1 MIPSKSGEKK
11 KPFYVWCSYW
21 WSTEFRSVGR
31 QLGTQ
36 EWRKSSFYSHSE
48 RFAGL
53 VFWEKAVSC
62 LGPWKM
68 RFAILNS
75 TSFVPLQENK
85 AKTSEKRG
93 LANLNFEEHSL
104 VDKLKRWSATMH
116 SHKTR
121 ACASNL
127 FFFFLVTHEK
137 KKILHLM
144 ADLRE
149 SR

>member
-1 MIPSKSGEKK
+1 
-11 KPFYVWCSYW
+11 
-21 WSTEFRSVGR
+21 
-31 QLGTQ
+31 
-36 EWRKSSFYSHSE
+36 
-48 RFAGL
+48 
-53 VFWEKAVSC
+53 
-62 LGPWKM
+62 M
-68 RFAILNS
+68 RFVILNS
-75 TSFVPLQENK
+75 TDFVPLQENK

-104 VDKLKRWSATMH
+104 VDKLKHWSATMH

-127 FFFFLVTHEK
+127 FFFFFFVTHEK
-137 KKILHLM
+137 NKILHLR